1 MPKLSKIIENNKD
14 YDGNFIGDIFINK
27 LLINMFVNKSID
39 TNITLLIF
47 DYIIYFLIMKKLYP
61 R

>member
-39 TNITLLIF
+39 TNITL
-47 DYIIYFLIMKKLYP
+47 FL
-61 R
+61 